1 MKIWI
6 VGARGMLGSQL
17 SLDCAEKG
25 WDRVLSDRD
34 VDITSWEALQKYCP
48 SQKPDLLV
56 NCAAYTAV
64 DLAETDQDKARSLN
78 ADGPANLARLA
89 KSKEIPLIH
98 ISTDYVVQGQSPEPV
113 REDESYNP
121 INYYG
126 RTKMWGEMAVKERW
140 NRHLILRTAW
150 LYGPRGKNFVDTML
164 NLMRT
169 KDQISVVSDQFGS
182 PTSSFELSRVIVEIA
197 EKIGI
202 HKTSGGN
209 TTNSATVAS
218 NFPWGIYNVSGEGQ
232 CSWYDFACEIRT
244 QALELG
250 LLSHAAEVLPV
261 NSDAFPTP
269 AKRPAWSVM
278 SKQKLQ
284 DDLGVKLLDWKT
296 ALWEYLQGV
305 AAESEAVT

>member
-1 MKIWI
+1 VKIWI

-17 SLDCAEKG
+17 SLDCGEKG

-34 VDITSWEALQKYCP
+34 VDITSWESLQKYCP

-64 DLAETDQDKARSLN
+64 DQAETDQDKARSLN
-78 ADGPANLARLA
+78 ADGPANLGRLA
-89 KSKEIPLIH
+89 KSLEIPLIH
-98 ISTDYVVQGQSPEPV
+98 ISTDYVVQGQSPDPV

-126 RTKMWGEMAVKERW
+126 RTKMWGEMALKERCS
-140 NRHLILRTAW
+140 RHLILRTAW
-150 LYGPRGKNFVDTML
+150 LYGPRGKHFVDTML

-182 PTSSFELSRVIVEIA
+182 PTSTFELSRVIVEIA
-197 EKIGI
+197 EKIMTD
-202 HKTSGGN
+202 K
-209 TTNSATVAS
+209 S
-218 NFPWGIYNVSGEGQ
+218 NRGDKADAAGFPWGIYNASGEGQ
-232 CSWYDFACEIRT
+232 CSWYEFACEIRT

-269 AKRPAWSVM
+269 AKRPAWSVL

-284 DDLGVKLLDWKT
+284 ENLGVGFADWKQ
-296 ALWEYLQGV
+296 ALRDFLQGV
-305 AAESEAVT
+305 AAEAEAGK